1 MVKSGAY
8 NGAIA
13 ELPESCRPGEQLIF
27 TVIAEGNPAVTA
39 RVDVKTN
46 GQIHHVAGGED
57 SGWLSLTGIKF
68 TVQSG
73 PQSLNLSDTF
83 KGYDAKYKGT
93 ESRATTQWMDPQYTM
108 SGTLCLLAGR
118 AKALNENTFRLW
130 GKWKKGVVP
139 FATLPTECRP
149 ATQLVYNQNPRGGSS
164 RVDINPNGDVFIS
177 NDSGDERSEV
187 SLSGIVTAPV
197 RFARLPTRSAV
208 LARSTYICVYRAA
221 AN

>member
-73 PQSLNLSDTF
+73 PQSLKLGATF
-83 KGYDAKYKGT
+83 KGYS
-93 ESRATTQWMDPQYTM
+93 ESRATTQWMDPQYTR
-108 SGTLCLLAGR
+108 SGTLCLLAGF

-130 GKWKKGVVP
+130 GKWNKGVVL

-149 ATQLVYNQNPRGGSS
+149 ATQLVYNQNPRRGSS
-164 RVDINPNGDVFIS
+164 RVDINPNGDVSIS
-177 NDSGDERSEV
+177 NDYGGEKSVV

-197 RFARLPTRSAV
+197 RFARLPAHVPR
-208 LARSTYICVYRAA
+208 ARFLPAPTYICMYRAA